1 MKDKGIK
8 LKNPHQ
14 AEIFVPIVLHNFGV
28 IIIRINKE
36 QAVIELMN
44 HEEISSSYDKQDIEL
59 IIDFEVNG

>member
-1 MKDKGIK
+1 MSDKVTIGEEIIDRYLQKLKDK
-8 LKNPHQ
+8 
-14 AEIFVPIVLHNFGV
+14 E
-28 IIIRINKE
+28 INKE